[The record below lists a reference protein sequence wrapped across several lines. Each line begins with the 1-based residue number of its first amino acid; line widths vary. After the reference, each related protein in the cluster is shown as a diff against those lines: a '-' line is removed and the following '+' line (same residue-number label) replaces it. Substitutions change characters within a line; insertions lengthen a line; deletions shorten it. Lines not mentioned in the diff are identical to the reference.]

1 MQETKLLEDKT
12 MFDNIKIGSK
22 LVGAFIIVATIA
34 GIIGAVG
41 YYGLEIARKTFDEID
56 IVRMPSVV
64 SLGII
69 NKYQTVVKA
78 SVRTLVI
85 PNLDAQMRQAQ
96 YEAMDKAWHQIDEAW
111 NIYEPLPQSAEEA
124 KLWKEFVPL
133 WNKWKTDVTDLKKI
147 IEEKKQFTVLKSE
160 SADSKSTEMESKI
173 ISAML
178 KARQSFDNAEA
189 ILEKLVAE
197 NVRVADAATTEGKQT
212 AARAKTIML
221 VVIVVG
227 VFMALA
233 LGIFLARSITIP
245 MSHAIKMLQEMGLG
259 HLSSRM
265 KMSRKDEIGILS
277 QTMDRFAD
285 DLQNI
290 AIAAMKKIAEG
301 DMSIEVVSKDNQD
314 EIAPA
319 IKQISDSLRALI
331 AETDMLSKAA
341 VEGKLST
348 RGNADKFKGVYRD
361 IVKGVNDTLDAVI
374 NPLNVAAIYVDKISK
389 GDIPHKITDSYNGDF
404 NTIKNNLNT
413 CIDAVNKMIGDAN
426 ILSKAAVEGKLATRA
441 DASKHQGDFRKIVQ
455 GVNDTLDAVIN
466 PLNVAANYVDRIS
479 KGDIPPKITDSYN
492 GDFNTI
498 KNNLNML
505 IDAMNEITSVAK
517 KMADGNLTVEF
528 KERSEK
534 DEMMKSLTRAVINLR
549 NIMKELS
556 ETADSLSS
564 ASEELS
570 SVSEQMASSAEEMNS
585 QAEVVASASEEIN
598 SSVKVTASA
607 TEQSSASLSNIAS
620 MTEEM
625 SSNFDN
631 VASFGRN
638 TADNVKKMAEA
649 GENMSVQINA
659 VASSVEEMTASL
671 NEVAKNTAKANRI
684 SQNANQRTGH
694 INSQM
699 EALVSSSKKIG
710 KIVGVIRDIADQTK
724 MLALNAT
731 IEAAGA
737 GDAGRG
743 FAVVAAE
750 VKELAKQSADATS
763 EISDQID
770 EIQKSVNDAVQAIGE
785 INNVITEVANINE
798 MIAASVEEQTST
810 ANEISKSI
818 AASAL
823 TVGNVAE
830 NANESA
836 KLVEEIAKSTDE
848 TSKTVG
854 EIAKN
859 IHELLKGVKD
869 VARSSNEA
877 AGGVNDI
884 SRNIQGI
891 STASKQVAAGASQTS
906 ESSRGLAEMASALS
920 QIVSR
925 FKLAA

>member
-1 MQETKLLEDKT
+1 MNTSLKFSTKLYMGYAAVLSLMLVVSVIVHINVNSLIDTSKWQDHTNEVIGEGNMLGKLMVDMETGLRGFVITGMENYLEPYLSGKQA
-12 MFDNIKIGSK
+12 FENKIGELKKKVGDNPLQVQK
-22 LVGAFIIVATIA
+22 LEEIHKLQQSWLEKAADIQIA
-34 GIIGAVG
+34 
-41 YYGLEIARKTFDEID
+41 ARKEVKTASKTFDDVIALVGNGTGKAFMDSIRSKLDEFI
-56 IVRMPSVV
+56 STEV
-64 SLGII
+64 SLLDGRAKETQAAISNTMKAVILGTAAAFLVGLATGFFII
-69 NKYQTVVKA
+69 R
-78 SVRTLVI
+78 SVSKQLRQLV
-85 PNLDAQMRQAQ
+85 NF
-96 YEAMDKAWHQIDEAW
+96 
-111 NIYEPLPQSAEEA
+111 AESVSEG
-124 KLWKEFVPL
+124 
-133 WNKWKTDVTDLKKI
+133 DLI
-147 IEEKKQFTVLKSE
+147 
-160 SADSKSTEMESKI
+160 
-173 ISAML
+173 
-178 KARQSFDNAEA
+178 QSFD
-189 ILEKLVAE
+189 I
-197 NVRVADAATTEGKQT
+197 KQ
-212 AARAKTIML
+212 
-221 VVIVVG
+221 
-227 VFMALA
+227 
-233 LGIFLARSITIP
+233 
-245 MSHAIKMLQEMGLG
+245 
-259 HLSSRM
+259 
-265 KMSRKDEIGILS
+265 KDEIGALAAS
-277 QTMDRFAD
+277 LGTMKDRINNV
-285 DLQNI
+285 LKEINGLIRSVQ
-290 AIAAMKKIAEG
+290 EG
-301 DMSIEVVSKDNQD
+301 RLN
-314 EIAPA
+314 
-319 IKQISDSLRALI
+319 
-331 AETDMLSKAA
+331 
-341 VEGKLST
+341 T
-348 RGNADKFKGVYRD
+348 RGGTQSFSGSWAELVVG
-361 IVKGVNDTLDAVI
+361 I
-374 NPLNVAAIYVDKISK
+374 
-389 GDIPHKITDSYNGDF
+389 
-404 NTIKNNLNT
+404 NNL
-413 CIDAVNKMIGDAN
+413 IDAFVVPIN
-426 ILSKAAVEGKLATRA
+426 VTAT
-441 DASKHQGDFRKIVQ
+441 HI
-455 GVNDTLDAVIN
+455 
-466 PLNVAANYVDRIS
+466 DRIS
-479 KGDIPPKITDSYN
+479 RGDIPPKIKDSYN

-770 EIQKSVNDAVQAIGE
+770 EIQKSVNDTVQAIGE

-891 STASKQVAAGASQTS
+891 SIASKQVAAGASQTS

>member
-1 MQETKLLEDKT
+1 MNTSLKFSTKLYLGYAAVLSLMLVVSVIVYINVNSLIATSEWQDHSHEVIGDGNLLGKLMVDMETGLRGFVITGMDNFLEPYLSGKQA
-12 MFDNIKIGSK
+12 FESKIGELKKKVGDNPLQVQK
-22 LVGAFIIVATIA
+22 LEEIHNLQQSWLEKAADI
-34 GIIGAVG
+34 
-41 YYGLEIARKTFDEID
+41 EIAARKEMKQASKTFDYVVALVGKGTGKAFTDSIRTKLDEFI
-56 IVRMPSVV
+56 STEV
-64 SLGII
+64 SLLDGRAKEAQAAISNTTKAVIFGTAAAFLVGLATGFFII
-69 NKYQTVVKA
+69 R
-78 SVRTLVI
+78 SVSKQLRQLV
-85 PNLDAQMRQAQ
+85 NF
-96 YEAMDKAWHQIDEAW
+96 
-111 NIYEPLPQSAEEA
+111 AES
-124 KLWKEFVPL
+124 VSGG
-133 WNKWKTDVTDLKKI
+133 DL
-147 IEEKKQFTVLKSE
+147 T
-160 SADSKSTEMESKI
+160 
-173 ISAML
+173 
-178 KARQSFDNAEA
+178 QSFDIN
-189 ILEKLVAE
+189 
-197 NVRVADAATTEGKQT
+197 Q
-212 AARAKTIML
+212 
-221 VVIVVG
+221 
-227 VFMALA
+227 
-233 LGIFLARSITIP
+233 
-245 MSHAIKMLQEMGLG
+245 
-259 HLSSRM
+259 
-265 KMSRKDEIGILS
+265 KDEIGALAAS
-277 QTMDRFAD
+277 LETMKERISNV
-285 DLQNI
+285 LKEINGLIRSVQ
-290 AIAAMKKIAEG
+290 EG
-301 DMSIEVVSKDNQD
+301 RLN
-314 EIAPA
+314 
-319 IKQISDSLRALI
+319 
-331 AETDMLSKAA
+331 
-341 VEGKLST
+341 T
-348 RGNADKFKGVYRD
+348 RGGAQSFSGSWAELVVGINNL
-361 IVKGVNDTLDAVI
+361 IDAFVV
-374 NPLNVAAIYVDKISK
+374 PFNVTATYIDRISG
-389 GDIPHKITDSYNGDF
+389 GDIPPKITDSYNGDF

-466 PLNVAANYVDRIS
+466 PLNVAATYVDRIS

-505 IDAMNEITSVAK
+505 VDAMNEITSAAK
-517 KMADGNLTVEF
+517 KMADRNLTVEF

-534 DEMMKSLTRAVINLR
+534 DEMMKSLTRAVVGLR

-556 ETADSLSS
+556 ETTESLSG

-671 NEVAKNTAKANRI
+671 NEVAKNTANANRI

-694 INSQM
+694 INTQM

-737 GDAGRG
+737 GEAGRG

-750 VKELAKQSADATS
+750 VKELARQSADATS

-810 ANEISKSI
+810 ANEISKSV

-830 NANESA
+830 NAIESA

-848 TSKTVG
+848 ASKTVV
-854 EIAKN
+854 EIARN

-925 FKLAA
+925 FKLTV